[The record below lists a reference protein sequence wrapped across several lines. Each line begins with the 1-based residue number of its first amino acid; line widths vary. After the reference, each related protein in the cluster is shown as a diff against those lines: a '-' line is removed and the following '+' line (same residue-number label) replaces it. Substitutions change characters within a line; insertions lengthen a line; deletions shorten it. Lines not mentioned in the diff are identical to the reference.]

1 MNSLIEWFAK
11 NGVAANL
18 LAIFI
23 AVVGFVTIGTLR
35 QEVFPEFSSDII
47 YVRVAYPGAAP
58 EEIEEGIS
66 QKIEEAVYGLN
77 DVKKVT
83 STSRENYSSLMIELN
98 PGTDAARALDEI
110 KTRIDAID
118 TFPEESEKP
127 VIEEIIMRKQVINVA
142 ISGNASEATLR
153 HYASDVRD
161 RLMAI
166 EGITQ
171 VEMANVRELEISIE
185 VSENTLRQ
193 YGMSFDELAMAIRKS
208 SVDLPGGSIK
218 VNRGGEVL
226 LRTKGQAKEVV
237 DFEKIILRTLPD
249 GTQLR
254 LGQVANIIDGF
265 EENDRES
272 YFNGVPCA
280 LVKVFRVGDENAI
293 EISEIVQQF
302 TQNTAHLFPEGIN
315 LTTWQ
320 DDSVYLAGRRD
331 LMIRNGLTGFCLV
344 FMVLALFLRFRLAFW
359 VSLGIPI
366 SFLGTFW
373 LMPTLDVSISMISLF
388 AFIVV
393 LGIVVDDAILI
404 GENIH
409 AHHEQGTPGL
419 KGAIAGA
426 IEMAK
431 PVTFAIATSIAAF
444 APLIFVSGNTGK
456 IMKYIPLIVI
466 PTLFFSLIESLFILP
481 KHLSHLKKVED
492 IEGGKGFVGN
502 WRRFQNRFVTR
513 MDQFVMKIYKPS
525 LRWCLEWRY
534 LTMSIATAVF
544 FITMGLVGGGHLKFT
559 FFPPV
564 EGDNIAAAVSM
575 PLGTTSEETQ
585 LAVKKIQKA
594 AYEVR
599 DELDAQTPE
608 GYPSIV
614 RHMLSSVGSQPFM
627 TDQSR
632 SGGSVASSIE
642 GAHTGEV
649 HIEASPSEER
659 KFNAYD
665 IARRWREKVGEM
677 PEAEN
682 LQFTADIF
690 QAGDA
695 INIVLTGANFKELI
709 DASEWLKIQLASF
722 EGVIDISDSFR
733 EGKEEIQLQ
742 IKSEAESL
750 GLTQIDLAKQ
760 VRSSFYGDEVQRIQ
774 RGRDDVRVML
784 RYPQN
789 ERRSL
794 ANLEKMRIRIPG
806 GTEVPFNEVAS
817 VKFGRGYESIR
828 RIDRRRAVNVTAD
841 VDSSKGNTNEINK
854 ELQNKILLELRA
866 AFPGVYWDFEG
877 EQSEQAETIA
887 SMNYLYMIAL
897 IIIYGLLAIPF
908 SSYIQPII
916 VMAAIPFGLI
926 GAIWGHVV
934 MGMDVTILSGFGVV
948 ALTGVVVNDS
958 LVMVDYVNRKRS
970 IGLKEMEAARQA
982 GMSRFRPIIL
992 TSLTTFAG
1000 LTPLLLEK
1008 SLQAKFLVPMG
1019 ISLGFG
1025 VIFATVITLILV
1037 PAMYLILE
1045 DIRSLLQK
1053 IRIILFGSKEKL

>member
-1 MNSLIEWFAK
+1 MNGLIEWFAK

-23 AVVGFVTIGTLR
+23 AIVGVMTIGTLR

-47 YVRVAYPGAAP
+47 SVSVVYPGAAP
-58 EEIEEGIS
+58 EEVEEGIS
-66 QKIEEAVYGLN
+66 QKIEEAIYGLT
-77 DVKKVT
+77 DVKKIT
-83 STSRENYSSLMIELN
+83 SSSQENAGSVMVELN

-118 TFPEESEKP
+118 TFPEEAEKP
-127 VIEEIIMRKQVINVA
+127 LIEEIIMRKQVINVA
-142 ISGNASEATLR
+142 VSGEATEKTLR
-153 HYASDVRD
+153 HYASKVRD
-161 RLMAI
+161 QLMALD
-166 EGITQ
+166 GITQ
-171 VEMANVRELEISIE
+171 VELANVRDMEISIE
-185 VSENTLRQ
+185 ISEDTLRR
-193 YGMSFDELAMAIRKS
+193 YGITFDEVAMAIRKS

-218 VNRGGEVL
+218 VKDSGEVL
-226 LRTKGQAKEVV
+226 LRTKGQAKEVL
-237 DFEKIILRTLPD
+237 DFEQIVLRTLPD
-249 GTQLR
+249 GTRLR
-254 LGQVANIIDGF
+254 LGQVANLIDGF

-272 YFNGVPCA
+272 YFDGERCA

-293 EISEIVQQF
+293 EISDIVKQYI
-302 TQNTAHLFPEGIN
+302 TESAHLFPEGIA
-315 LTTWQ
+315 LETWQ
-320 DDSVYLAGRRD
+320 DDSFYLAGRRD
-331 LMIRNGLTGFCLV
+331 LMIRNGVTGFCLV

-373 LMPTLDVSISMISLF
+373 LMPGLDVSISMISLF

-409 AHHEQGTPGL
+409 AHHERGTPGL
-419 KGAIAGA
+419 KGSVAGA

-431 PVTFAIATSIAAF
+431 PVTFAVATSIAAF
-444 APLIFVSGNTGK
+444 APLIFVEGNTGK
-456 IMKYIPLIVI
+456 IMKFIPLIVI

-481 KHLSHLKKVED
+481 KHLSHLRRVD
-492 IEGGKGFVGN
+492 NIEEGKGFVGA
-502 WRRFQNRFVTR
+502 WRRFQHRFVTR
-513 MDQFVMKIYKPS
+513 MDQFVLRIYKPS

-534 LTMSIATAVF
+534 LTMAIAVALF
-544 FITMGLVGGGHLKFT
+544 MITMGLVGGGHVRFT

-564 EGDNIAAAVSM
+564 EGDNVAAAITM
-575 PLGTTSEETQ
+575 PLGTTMEETKR
-585 LAVKKIQKA
+585 AVEKLEQA
-594 AYEVR
+594 AIEVR
-599 DELDAQTPE
+599 DELDAKSE
-608 GYPSIV
+608 EHYPSIV
-614 RHMLSSVGSQPFM
+614 RHMLRSVGGQPFM

-632 SGGSVASSIE
+632 SGGGVTSSII

-649 HIEASPSEER
+649 HIEAAPSEKRQFTAHEL
-659 KFNAYD
+659 
-665 IARRWREKVGEM
+665 ARRWREKVGEM

-695 INIVLTGANFKELI
+695 INIVLNGANFDELQ
-709 DASEWLKIQLASF
+709 DAAEWLKGELAKLK
-722 EGVIDISDSFR
+722 GVIDIADSFR
-733 EGKEEIQLQ
+733 EGKEEIQLT
-742 IKSEAESL
+742 IKPEAEAL
-750 GLTQIDLAKQ
+750 GLTQVDLARQ
-760 VRSSFYGDEVQRIQ
+760 VRSAFYGEELQRIQ

-784 RYPQN
+784 RYPQD

-794 ANLEKMRIRIPG
+794 ANLENMRIRLPG
-806 GTEVPFNEVAS
+806 GTEIPFNEVAQ
-817 VKFGRGYESIR
+817 VTFGRGYESIR

-841 VDSSKGNTNEINK
+841 VDASVGNTQEINRTLDS
-854 ELQNKILLELRA
+854 EILPKLRVE
-866 AFPGVYWDFEG
+866 FPGVYWGFEG
-877 EQSEQAETIA
+877 EQSEQAETVA
-887 SMNYLYMIAL
+887 SMSYLYGIAL

-926 GAIWGHVV
+926 GAIWGHIV

-958 LVMVDYVNRKRS
+958 LVMVDYVNRKRG
-970 IGLKEMEAARQA
+970 IGLSEMESARQA

-1019 ISLGFG
+1019 VSLGFG

-1037 PAMYLILE
+1037 PSMYLILE
-1045 DIRSLLQK
+1045 DIRNFFLGPK
-1053 IRIILFGSKEKL
+1053 DKL

>member
-23 AVVGFVTIGTLR
+23 AIVGVMTIGTLR
-35 QEVFPEFSSDII
+35 QEVFPEFSSDMI
-47 YVRVAYPGAAP
+47 YVRVVYPGAAP
-58 EEIEEGIS
+58 EEVEEGIS
-66 QKIEEAVYGLN
+66 QKVEEAIHGLT

-83 STSRENYSSLMIELN
+83 STSQENAGSVMVELN

-118 TFPEESEKP
+118 TFPEEAEKP
-127 VIEEIIMRKQVINVA
+127 LIEEIIMRKQVINVA
-142 ISGNASEATLR
+142 VSGEATEKTLR
-153 HYASDVRD
+153 HYASKVRD
-161 RLMAI
+161 QLMALD
-166 EGITQ
+166 GITQ
-171 VEMANVRELEISIE
+171 VELANVRDMEISIE
-185 VSENTLRQ
+185 TSEDTLRR
-193 YGMSFDELAMAIRKS
+193 YGMTFDEVAMAIHKS

-218 VNRGGEVL
+218 VKDSGEVL
-226 LRTKGQAKEVV
+226 LRTKGQAKEVL
-237 DFEKIILRTLPD
+237 DFEQIVLRTLPD
-249 GTQLR
+249 GTRLR
-254 LGQVANIIDGF
+254 LGQVATLIDGF

-272 YFNGVPCA
+272 YFDGERCA

-293 EISEIVQQF
+293 EISDIVKQYI
-302 TQNTAHLFPEGIN
+302 TESAHLFPEGIA
-315 LTTWQ
+315 LETWQ
-320 DDSVYLAGRRD
+320 DDSFYLAGRRD
-331 LMIRNGLTGFCLV
+331 LMIRNGVTGFCLV

-373 LMPTLDVSISMISLF
+373 LMPGLDVSISMISLF

-409 AHHEQGTPGL
+409 AHHERGTPGL
-419 KGAIAGA
+419 KGSVAGA

-431 PVTFAIATSIAAF
+431 PVTFAVATSIAAF
-444 APLIFVSGNTGK
+444 APLIFVAGNTGK
-456 IMKYIPLIVI
+456 IMKFIPLIVI

-481 KHLSHLKKVED
+481 KHLSNLRRVDNIED
-492 IEGGKGFVGN
+492 GKGLVGA
-502 WRRFQNRFVTR
+502 WRRFQNRFVTK
-513 MDQFVMKIYKPS
+513 MDQFVLRIYRPS

-534 LTMSIATAVF
+534 LTMAIAIAVF
-544 FITMGLVGGGHLKFT
+544 MITMGLVGGGHVRFT

-564 EGDNIAAAVSM
+564 EGDNVAAAVTM
-575 PLGTTSEETQ
+575 PLGTTMEETKR
-585 LAVKKIQKA
+585 AVKKLEQA
-594 AYEVR
+594 AIEVR
-599 DELDAQTPE
+599 DELDAKSE
-608 GYPSIV
+608 EYYPSIV
-614 RHMLSSVGSQPFM
+614 RHMLRSVGGQPFM

-632 SGGSVASSIE
+632 SGGSVSSNIT

-649 HIEASPSEER
+649 HIEAAPSEDRQFTAQE
-659 KFNAYD
+659 F
-665 IARRWREKVGEM
+665 ARRWREKVGEM

-695 INIVLTGANFKELI
+695 INIVLNGANFDELQ
-709 DASEWLKIQLASF
+709 DAAEWLKGELAKLK
-722 EGVIDISDSFR
+722 GVIDIADSFR
-733 EGKEEIQLQ
+733 EGKEEIQLA
-742 IKSEAESL
+742 IKPEAEAL
-750 GLTQIDLAKQ
+750 GLTQVDLARQ
-760 VRSSFYGDEVQRIQ
+760 VRSAFYGEEVQRIQ
-774 RGRDDVRVML
+774 RGRDDVRVVL

-794 ANLEKMRIRIPG
+794 ANLENMRIRLPG
-806 GTEVPFNEVAS
+806 GTEIPFNEVAQ
-817 VKFGRGYESIR
+817 VTFGRGYESIR

-841 VDSSKGNTNEINK
+841 VDASVGNTQEINRTL
-854 ELQNKILLELRA
+854 ETDILPKLRVE
-866 AFPGVYWDFEG
+866 FPGVYWGFEG
-877 EQSEQAETIA
+877 EQSEQAETVA
-887 SMNYLYMIAL
+887 SMSYLYGIAL

-926 GAIWGHVV
+926 GAIWGHIV

-958 LVMVDYVNRKRS
+958 LVMVDYVNRKRG
-970 IGLKEMEAARQA
+970 IGLSEMESARQA

-1019 ISLGFG
+1019 VSLGFG

-1037 PAMYLILE
+1037 PSMYLILE
-1045 DIRSLLQK
+1045 DIRNFFLGPK
-1053 IRIILFGSKEKL
+1053 DKL

>member
-23 AVVGFVTIGTLR
+23 AIVGVMTIGTLR

-47 YVRVAYPGAAP
+47 YVRVVYPGAAP
-58 EEIEEGIS
+58 EEVEEGIS
-66 QKIEEAVYGLN
+66 QKIEEAIHGLT

-83 STSRENYSSLMIELN
+83 STSQENASTVMVELN

-110 KTRIDAID
+110 KTRVDAID

-127 VIEEIIMRKQVINVA
+127 LIEEIIMRKQVINVA
-142 ISGNASEATLR
+142 VSGDASEATLR
-153 HYASDVRD
+153 HYASEMRD
-161 RLMAI
+161 QLMALN
-166 EGITQ
+166 GITQ
-171 VEMANVRELEISIE
+171 VELANVREMEISIE
-185 VSENTLRQ
+185 ISEDTLRR
-193 YGMSFDELAMAIRKS
+193 YGMTFDEVAIAIRKS

-218 VNRGGEVL
+218 VEDSGEVL
-226 LRTKGQAKEVV
+226 LRTKGQAKEVL
-237 DFEKIILRTLPD
+237 DFEQIVLRTLPD
-249 GTQLR
+249 GTRLQ
-254 LGQVANIIDGF
+254 LGQVATITDGF

-272 YFNGVPCA
+272 YFDGERCA

-293 EISEIVQQF
+293 EISEIVQQHIKDS
-302 TQNTAHLFPEGIN
+302 AHLFPEGIN
-315 LTTWQ
+315 LETWQ
-320 DDSVYLAGRRD
+320 DDSFYLAGRRD
-331 LMIRNGLTGFCLV
+331 LMIRNGVTGFCLV

-373 LMPTLDVSISMISLF
+373 LMPSLDVSISMISLF

-409 AHHEQGTPGL
+409 AHHERGTPGL
-419 KGAIAGA
+419 RGSVAGA
-426 IEMAK
+426 VEMAK
-431 PVTFAIATSIAAF
+431 PVTFAVATSIAAF

-456 IMKYIPLIVI
+456 IMKFIPLIVI

-481 KHLSHLKKVED
+481 KHLSHLHRVD
-492 IEGGKGFVGN
+492 NIENGKGFIGA
-502 WRRFQNRFVTR
+502 WRRFQHRFVTK
-513 MDQFVMKIYKPS
+513 MDQFVLRIYKPS

-534 LTMSIATAVF
+534 LTMAIAIAVF
-544 FITMGLVGGGHLKFT
+544 MITMGLVGGSHVRFT

-564 EGDNIAAAVSM
+564 EGDNIAAAVTM
-575 PLGTTSEETQ
+575 PLGTTTEETKR
-585 LAVKKIQKA
+585 AVMKLEQA
-594 AYEVR
+594 ANEVR
-599 DELDAQTPE
+599 DELDDETDKSHD
-608 GYPSIV
+608 YPSIV
-614 RHMLSSVGSQPFM
+614 RHMLSSVGGQPFM

-632 SGGSVASSIE
+632 SGGSVASSIT

-649 HIEASPSEER
+649 HIEAAPSEKR
-659 KFNAYD
+659 QFNAYEL
-665 IARRWREKVGEM
+665 ARRWRKKVGEM

-695 INIVLTGANFKELI
+695 INVVLTGANFEELQ
-709 DASEWLKIQLASF
+709 AAAEWMKLKLTNYEK
-722 EGVIDISDSFR
+722 EGVIDIADSFR
-733 EGKEEIQLQ
+733 EGKEEIQLA
-742 IKSEAESL
+742 IKPEAEAL
-750 GLTQIDLAKQ
+750 GLTQVDLARQ
-760 VRSSFYGDEVQRIQ
+760 VRSAFYGEEVQRIQ

-784 RYPQN
+784 RYPRV

-794 ANLEKMRIRIPG
+794 ANLENMRIRMPG
-806 GTEVPFNEVAS
+806 GTEIPFSEVAQ
-817 VKFGRGYESIR
+817 VNFGRGYESIR

-841 VDSSKGNTNEINK
+841 VDTSKGNTHVINTALQNEILPQLRK
-854 ELQNKILLELRA
+854 E
-866 AFPGVYWDFEG
+866 FPGVYWDFEG
-877 EQSEQAETIA
+877 EQSEQAETVA
-887 SMNYLYMIAL
+887 SMSYLYGIAL

-926 GAIWGHVV
+926 GAIWGHIV

-958 LVMVDYVNRKRS
+958 LVMVDYVNRKRG
-970 IGLKEMEAARQA
+970 IGLSEMESARQA

-1019 ISLGFG
+1019 VSLGFG

-1037 PAMYLILE
+1037 PSMYLILE
-1045 DIRSLLQK
+1045 DIRTFFLGPK
-1053 IRIILFGSKEKL
+1053 DKL

>member
-293 EISEIVQQF
+293 KISEIVQQF

-742 IKSEAESL
+742 IKPEAESL

>member
-83 STSRENYSSLMIELN
+83 STSRENSSSLMIELN

-161 RLMAI
+161 QLMAL

-171 VEMANVRELEISIE
+171 VELANVRELEISIE

-226 LRTKGQAKEVV
+226 LRTKGQAKEVE

-632 SGGSVASSIE
+632 SGGSVASSIV

-742 IKSEAESL
+742 IKPEAESL

-866 AFPGVYWDFEG
+866 EFPGVYWDFEG

-958 LVMVDYVNRKRS
+958 LVMVDYVNRKRK

-1053 IRIILFGSKEKL
+1053 IRIILFGSNEKL

>member
-23 AVVGFVTIGTLR
+23 VIVGFMTIGTLR
-35 QEVFPEFSSDII
+35 QEVFPEFSSDRI
-47 YVRVAYPGAAP
+47 YVRVIYPGAAP
-58 EEIEEGIS
+58 EEVEEGIS
-66 QKIEEAVYGLN
+66 QKIEEAIHGLT

-83 STSRENYSSLMIELN
+83 STSQENSGTVMVELN

-127 VIEEIIMRKQVINVA
+127 LIEEIIMRKQVINVA
-142 ISGNASEATLR
+142 VSGEASEKTLR
-153 HYASDVRD
+153 HYASEVRD
-161 RLMAI
+161 QLMALD
-166 EGITQ
+166 GITQ
-171 VEMANVRELEISIE
+171 VELANVREMELSIE
-185 VSENTLRQ
+185 VSEDTLRQ
-193 YGMSFDELAMAIRKS
+193 YSMTFDELAMAIRKS

-218 VNRGGEVL
+218 VNEGGEVL
-226 LRTKGQAKEVV
+226 LRTKGQAKEVL
-237 DFEKIILRTLPD
+237 DFEQIVLRTLPD
-249 GTQLR
+249 GTRLR
-254 LGQVANIIDGF
+254 LGQVATVIDGF

-272 YFNGVPCA
+272 YFNGDRCA

-293 EISEIVQQF
+293 EISEIVQQYIKDS
-302 TQNTAHLFPEGIN
+302 AHLFPEGIH

-331 LMIRNGLTGFCLV
+331 LMIRNGVTGFCLV

-373 LMPTLDVSISMISLF
+373 LMPSLDVSISMISLF

-409 AHHEQGTPGL
+409 AHHERGTPGL
-419 KGAIAGA
+419 KGSIAGA

-431 PVTFAIATSIAAF
+431 PVSFAVATSIAAF
-444 APLIFVSGNTGK
+444 APLIFVAGNTGK
-456 IMKYIPLIVI
+456 IMKFIPLIVI

-481 KHLSHLKKVED
+481 KHLSHLRRVDNLE
-492 IEGGKGFVGN
+492 EGKGIIGA
-502 WRRFQNRFVTR
+502 WRRFQNRFVTK
-513 MDQFVMKIYKPS
+513 MDQFVIRIYKPT

-534 LTMSIATAVF
+534 LTMAMAVAVF
-544 FITMGLVGGGHLKFT
+544 MITMGLVGGGHVRFT

-564 EGDNIAAAVSM
+564 EGDNVAAAVTM
-575 PLGTTSEETQ
+575 PLGTTTEETRR
-585 LAVKKIQKA
+585 AVEKLKQA
-594 AYEVR
+594 ADEVR
-599 DELDAQTPE
+599 DELDAMTPE
-608 GYPSIV
+608 GHPSIV
-614 RHMLSSVGSQPFM
+614 RHTLSSVGGQPFM

-632 SGGSVASSIE
+632 SGGSVASSIT

-649 HIEASPSEER
+649 HIEASPSEVR
-659 KFNAYD
+659 KFNAYEL
-665 IARRWREKVGEM
+665 ANRWREKVGAM

-695 INIVLTGANFKELI
+695 INVVLTGANFDELQ
-709 DASEWLKIQLASF
+709 AAAEWLKTKLNNYD
-722 EGVIDISDSFR
+722 EVIDIADSFR
-733 EGKEEIQLQ
+733 EGKEEIQLA
-742 IKSEAESL
+742 IKPEAEAL
-750 GLTQIDLAKQ
+750 GLTQVDLARQ
-760 VRSSFYGDEVQRIQ
+760 VRSAFYGEEVQRIQ

-784 RYPQN
+784 RYPRD

-794 ANLEKMRIRIPG
+794 ANLENMRIRMPG
-806 GTEVPFNEVAS
+806 GTEIPFNEVAQ
-817 VKFGRGYESIR
+817 VTFGRGYESIR

-841 VDSSKGNTNEINK
+841 VDLSKGNTHVLNTALKSEI
-854 ELQNKILLELRA
+854 LPELRTE
-866 AFPGVYWDFEG
+866 FPGVYWGFEG

-887 SMNYLYMIAL
+887 SMSYLYGIAL

-958 LVMVDYVNRKRS
+958 LVMVDYVNRKRG
-970 IGLKEMEAARQA
+970 IGLSEMESARQA

-1019 ISLGFG
+1019 VSLGFG
-1025 VIFATVITLILV
+1025 VIFATFITLILV
-1037 PAMYLILE
+1037 PSMYLILE
-1045 DIRSLLQK
+1045 DVRTFF
-1053 IRIILFGSKEKL
+1053 FGPEDKL

>member
-23 AVVGFVTIGTLR
+23 AIVGVMTIGTLR
-35 QEVFPEFSSDII
+35 QEVFPEFSSDMI
-47 YVRVAYPGAAP
+47 YVRVVYPGAAP
-58 EEIEEGIS
+58 EEVEEGIS
-66 QKIEEAVYGLN
+66 QKIEEAIHGLT

-83 STSRENYSSLMIELN
+83 STSRENAGSVMVELN

-118 TFPEESEKP
+118 TFPEEAEKP
-127 VIEEIIMRKQVINVA
+127 LIEEIIMRKQVINVA
-142 ISGNASEATLR
+142 VSGEATEKTLR
-153 HYASDVRD
+153 HYASKVRD
-161 RLMAI
+161 QLMALD
-166 EGITQ
+166 GITQ
-171 VEMANVRELEISIE
+171 VELANVRDMEISIE
-185 VSENTLRQ
+185 ISEDTLRR
-193 YGMSFDELAMAIRKS
+193 YGMRFDEVAMAIRKS

-218 VNRGGEVL
+218 VEDSGEVL
-226 LRTKGQAKEVV
+226 LRTKGQAKEVL
-237 DFEKIILRTLPD
+237 DFEQIVLRTLPD
-249 GTQLR
+249 GTRLR
-254 LGQVANIIDGF
+254 LGQVATLIDGF
-265 EENDRES
+265 EENDQES
-272 YFNGVPCA
+272 YFDGEPCA

-293 EISEIVQQF
+293 EISDIVKQYIKDS
-302 TQNTAHLFPEGIN
+302 AHLFPEGIA
-315 LTTWQ
+315 LETWQ
-320 DDSVYLAGRRD
+320 DDSFYLAGRRD
-331 LMIRNGLTGFCLV
+331 LMIRNGVTGFCLV

-373 LMPTLDVSISMISLF
+373 LMPGLDVSISMISLF

-409 AHHEQGTPGL
+409 AHHERGTPGL
-419 KGAIAGA
+419 KGSVAGA

-431 PVTFAIATSIAAF
+431 PVTFAVATSIAAF
-444 APLIFVSGNTGK
+444 APLIFVAGNTGK
-456 IMKYIPLIVI
+456 IMKFIPLIVI

-481 KHLSHLKKVED
+481 KHLSNLRRVDNIED
-492 IEGGKGFVGN
+492 GKGLVGA
-502 WRRFQNRFVTR
+502 WRRFQNRFVTK
-513 MDQFVMKIYKPS
+513 MDQFVLRIYRPS

-534 LTMSIATAVF
+534 LTMAIAIAVF
-544 FITMGLVGGGHLKFT
+544 MITMGLVGGGHVRFT

-564 EGDNIAAAVSM
+564 EGDNVAAAVTM
-575 PLGTTSEETQ
+575 PLGTTMKETER
-585 LAVKKIQKA
+585 AVKKLEQA
-594 AYEVR
+594 AIEVR
-599 DELDAQTPE
+599 DELDAKSE
-608 GYPSIV
+608 EYYPSIV
-614 RHMLSSVGSQPFM
+614 RHMLRSVGGQPFM

-632 SGGSVASSIE
+632 SGGSVSSNIT

-649 HIEASPSEER
+649 HIEAAPSEDRQFTSLEL
-659 KFNAYD
+659 
-665 IARRWREKVGEM
+665 ARRWREKVGEM

-695 INIVLTGANFKELI
+695 INIVLNGANFDELR
-709 DASEWLKIQLASF
+709 DAAEWLKGELAKLK
-722 EGVIDISDSFR
+722 GVIDIADSFR
-733 EGKEEIQLQ
+733 EGKEEIQLA
-742 IKSEAESL
+742 IKPEAEAL
-750 GLTQIDLAKQ
+750 GLTQIDLARQ
-760 VRSSFYGDEVQRIQ
+760 VRSAFYGEEVQRIQ

-784 RYPQN
+784 RYPLN

-794 ANLEKMRIRIPG
+794 ANLENMRIRLPG
-806 GTEVPFNEVAS
+806 GTEIPFNEVAQ
-817 VKFGRGYESIR
+817 VTFGRGYESIR

-841 VDSSKGNTNEINK
+841 VDASVGNTQEINRTLDS
-854 ELQNKILLELRA
+854 EILPKLRVE
-866 AFPGVYWDFEG
+866 FPGVYWDFEG

-887 SMNYLYMIAL
+887 SMSYLYGIAL

-926 GAIWGHVV
+926 GAIWGHIL

-958 LVMVDYVNRKRS
+958 LVMVDYVNRKRG
-970 IGLKEMEAARQA
+970 IGLSEMESARQA

-1019 ISLGFG
+1019 VSLGFG

-1037 PAMYLILE
+1037 PSMYLILE
-1045 DIRSLLQK
+1045 DIRNFFL
-1053 IRIILFGSKEKL
+1053 GPEDKL

>member
-83 STSRENYSSLMIELN
+83 STSRENSSSLMIELN

-481 KHLSHLKKVED
+481 RHLSHLKKVED

>member
-23 AVVGFVTIGTLR
+23 SIVGIMTIGALR

-47 YVRVAYPGAAP
+47 YVHVVYPGAAP
-58 EEIEEGIS
+58 EEVEEGIS
-66 QKIEEAVYGLN
+66 QKIEEAIHGLT
-77 DVKKVT
+77 DVKKIT
-83 STSRENYSSLMIELN
+83 SNSTENSSSVMVELN
-98 PGTDAARALDEI
+98 PGTDASRALEEI
-110 KTRIDAID
+110 KTRVDAID
-118 TFPEESEKP
+118 TFPEEAEKP
-127 VIEEIIMRKQVINVA
+127 LIEEIIMRKQVINVA
-142 ISGNASEATLR
+142 VSGEATEKTLR
-153 HYASDVRD
+153 HYASKVRD
-161 RLMAI
+161 QLMALD
-166 EGITQ
+166 GITQ
-171 VEMANVRELEISIE
+171 VELANVRDMEISIE
-185 VSENTLRQ
+185 ISEDTLRRF
-193 YGMSFDELAMAIRKS
+193 GMTFDEVAMAIRKS

-218 VNRGGEVL
+218 VEDSGEVL
-226 LRTKGQAKEVV
+226 LRTKGQAKEVL
-237 DFEKIILRTLPD
+237 DFEQIVLRTLPD
-249 GTQLR
+249 GTRLR
-254 LGQVANIIDGF
+254 LGQVATLKDGF

-272 YFNGVPCA
+272 YFDGDRCA

-293 EISEIVQQF
+293 EISDIVKQYIKDS
-302 TQNTAHLFPEGIN
+302 AHLFPEGIA
-315 LTTWQ
+315 LETWQ
-320 DDSVYLAGRRD
+320 DDSFYLAGRRD
-331 LMIRNGLTGFCLV
+331 LMIRNGVTGFCLV

-373 LMPTLDVSISMISLF
+373 LMPSLDVSISMISLF

-409 AHHEQGTPGL
+409 AHHERGTPGL
-419 KGAIAGA
+419 KGSIAGA

-431 PVTFAIATSIAAF
+431 PVTFAVATSIAAF
-444 APLIFVSGNTGK
+444 APLIFVAGNTGK
-456 IMKYIPLIVI
+456 IMKFIPLIVI

-481 KHLSHLKKVED
+481 KHLSNLSRVD
-492 IEGGKGFVGN
+492 NIEECKGFVGA
-502 WRRFQNRFVTR
+502 WRRFQNRFVTK
-513 MDQFVMKIYKPS
+513 MDQFVLRIYKPS
-525 LRWCLEWRY
+525 LRWCLDWRY
-534 LTMSIATAVF
+534 LTMAIAIAVF
-544 FITMGLVGGGHLKFT
+544 MITMGLVGGGHVRFT

-564 EGDNIAAAVSM
+564 EGDNIAAAVTM
-575 PLGTTSEETQ
+575 PLGTTIKETK
-585 LAVKKIQKA
+585 LAVDKLERFA
-594 AYEVR
+594 EEVR
-599 DELDAQTPE
+599 DELDAETDKGF

-614 RHMLSSVGSQPFM
+614 RHMLKSVGGQPFM

-632 SGGSVASSIE
+632 SGGSVTSSIT
-642 GAHTGEV
+642 GGNTGEV
-649 HIEASPSEER
+649 HIEASPSEDR
-659 KFNAYD
+659 QFTAYEF
-665 IARRWREKVGEM
+665 ARRWREKVGDM

-695 INIVLTGANFKELI
+695 VNIVLNGADFKELQ
-709 DASEWLKIQLASF
+709 AAAKWLKTKLADF
-722 EGVIDISDSFR
+722 DGIIDIADSFR
-733 EGKEEIQLQ
+733 IGKEEIQLA
-742 IKSEAESL
+742 IKPEAEAL
-750 GLTQIDLAKQ
+750 GLTQVDLARQ
-760 VRSSFYGDEVQRIQ
+760 VRSAFYGEEVQRIQ
-774 RGRDDVRVML
+774 RGRDDVSVML
-784 RYPQN
+784 RYPQD

-794 ANLEKMRIRIPG
+794 ANLENMRISTSGGIEIPF
-806 GTEVPFNEVAS
+806 EEVAQ
-817 VKFGRGYESIR
+817 VNFGRGYESIR

-841 VDSSKGNTNEINK
+841 VDKSKGNTHVINSALQNEI
-854 ELQNKILLELRA
+854 LPQLRTE
-866 AFPGVYWDFEG
+866 FPGVYWGFEG
-877 EQSEQAETIA
+877 EQSEQAETIG
-887 SMNYLYMIAL
+887 SMIYLYGIAL

-926 GAIWGHVV
+926 GAIWGHIV

-970 IGLKEMEAARQA
+970 IGLNEMESARQA

-1019 ISLGFG
+1019 VSLGFG

-1037 PAMYLILE
+1037 PSMYLILE
-1045 DIRSLLQK
+1045 DIRNFFLGPK
-1053 IRIILFGSKEKL
+1053 DKL

>member
-23 AVVGFVTIGTLR
+23 VIVGFMTIGTLR
-35 QEVFPEFSSDII
+35 QEVFPEFSSDRI
-47 YVRVAYPGAAP
+47 YVRVIYPGAAP
-58 EEIEEGIS
+58 EEVEEGIS
-66 QKIEEAVYGLN
+66 QKIEEAIHGLT

-83 STSRENYSSLMIELN
+83 STSQENSGTVMVELN

-127 VIEEIIMRKQVINVA
+127 LIEEIIMRKQVINVA
-142 ISGNASEATLR
+142 VSGETSEKTLR
-153 HYASDVRD
+153 HYASEIRD
-161 RLMAI
+161 QLMALD
-166 EGITQ
+166 GITQ
-171 VEMANVRELEISIE
+171 VELANVREMELSIE
-185 VSENTLRQ
+185 VSEDTLRQ
-193 YGMSFDELAMAIRKS
+193 YSMTFDELAMAIRKS

-218 VNRGGEVL
+218 VNEGGEVL
-226 LRTKGQAKEVV
+226 LRTKGQAKEVL
-237 DFEKIILRTLPD
+237 DFEQIVLRTLPD
-249 GTQLR
+249 GTRLR
-254 LGQVANIIDGF
+254 LGQVTTVIDGF
-265 EENDRES
+265 EEDDRES
-272 YFNGVPCA
+272 YFNGDRCA

-293 EISEIVQQF
+293 EISEIVQRYIKDS
-302 TQNTAHLFPEGIN
+302 AHLFPEGIH

-331 LMIRNGLTGFCLV
+331 LMIRNGVTGFCLV

-373 LMPTLDVSISMISLF
+373 LMPSLDVSISMISLF

-409 AHHEQGTPGL
+409 AHHERGTPGL
-419 KGAIAGA
+419 KGSIAGA

-431 PVTFAIATSIAAF
+431 PVSFAVATSIAAF
-444 APLIFVSGNTGK
+444 APLIFVAGNTGK
-456 IMKYIPLIVI
+456 IMKFIPLIVI

-481 KHLSHLKKVED
+481 KHLSHLRRVDNLE
-492 IEGGKGFVGN
+492 EGKGIIGA
-502 WRRFQNRFVTR
+502 WRRFQNRFVTK
-513 MDQFVMKIYKPS
+513 MDQFVIRIYKPT

-534 LTMSIATAVF
+534 LTMAMAVAVF
-544 FITMGLVGGGHLKFT
+544 MITMGLVGGGHVRFT

-564 EGDNIAAAVSM
+564 EGDNVAAAVTM
-575 PLGTTSEETQ
+575 PLGTTTEETRR
-585 LAVKKIQKA
+585 AVEKLKQA
-594 AYEVR
+594 ADEVR
-599 DELDAQTPE
+599 DELDAMTPE
-608 GYPSIV
+608 GHPSIV
-614 RHMLSSVGSQPFM
+614 RHTLSSVGGQPFM

-632 SGGSVASSIE
+632 SGGSVASSIT

-649 HIEASPSEER
+649 HIEASPSEVR
-659 KFNAYD
+659 KFNAYEL
-665 IARRWREKVGEM
+665 ANRWREKVGAM

-695 INIVLTGANFKELI
+695 INVVLTGANFDELQ
-709 DASEWLKIQLASF
+709 AAAEWLKAKLNNYD
-722 EGVIDISDSFR
+722 EVIDIADSFR
-733 EGKEEIQLQ
+733 EGKEEIQLA
-742 IKSEAESL
+742 IKPEAEAL
-750 GLTQIDLAKQ
+750 GLTQVDLARQ
-760 VRSSFYGDEVQRIQ
+760 VRSAFYGEEVQRIQ

-784 RYPQN
+784 RYPRD

-794 ANLEKMRIRIPG
+794 ANLENMRIRMPG
-806 GTEVPFNEVAS
+806 GTEIPFNEVAQ
-817 VKFGRGYESIR
+817 VTFGRGYESIR

-841 VDSSKGNTNEINK
+841 VDLSKGNTHVLNTALKSEI
-854 ELQNKILLELRA
+854 LPELRTE
-866 AFPGVYWDFEG
+866 FPGVYWGFEG
-877 EQSEQAETIA
+877 EQSEQAETVA
-887 SMNYLYMIAL
+887 SMSYLYGIAL

-958 LVMVDYVNRKRS
+958 LVMVDYVNRKRG
-970 IGLKEMEAARQA
+970 IGLSEMESARQA

-1008 SLQAKFLVPMG
+1008 SLQAKFLIPMG
-1019 ISLGFG
+1019 VSLGFG
-1025 VIFATVITLILV
+1025 VIFATFITLILV
-1037 PAMYLILE
+1037 PSMYLILE
-1045 DIRSLLQK
+1045 DVRTFF
-1053 IRIILFGSKEKL
+1053 FGPEDKL

>member
-23 AVVGFVTIGTLR
+23 SIVGIMTIGALR

-47 YVRVAYPGAAP
+47 YVHVVYPGAAP
-58 EEIEEGIS
+58 EEVEEGIS
-66 QKIEEAVYGLN
+66 QKIEEAIHGLT
-77 DVKKVT
+77 DVKKIT
-83 STSRENYSSLMIELN
+83 SNSTENSSSVMVELN
-98 PGTDAARALDEI
+98 PGTDASRALEEI
-110 KTRIDAID
+110 KTRVDAID
-118 TFPEESEKP
+118 TFPEEAEKP
-127 VIEEIIMRKQVINVA
+127 LIEEIIMRKQVINVA
-142 ISGNASEATLR
+142 VSGEATEKTLR
-153 HYASDVRD
+153 HYASKVRD
-161 RLMAI
+161 QLMALD
-166 EGITQ
+166 GITQ
-171 VEMANVRELEISIE
+171 VELANVRDMEISIE
-185 VSENTLRQ
+185 ISEDTLRRF
-193 YGMSFDELAMAIRKS
+193 GITFDEVAMAIRKS

-218 VNRGGEVL
+218 VEDSGEVL
-226 LRTKGQAKEVV
+226 LRTKGQAKEVLE
-237 DFEKIILRTLPD
+237 FEQIVLRTLPD
-249 GTQLR
+249 GTRLR
-254 LGQVANIIDGF
+254 LGQVATLKDGF

-272 YFNGVPCA
+272 YFDGDRCA

-293 EISEIVQQF
+293 EISDIVKQYIKDS
-302 TQNTAHLFPEGIN
+302 AHLFPEGIA
-315 LTTWQ
+315 LETWQ
-320 DDSVYLAGRRD
+320 DDSFYLAGRRD
-331 LMIRNGLTGFCLV
+331 LMIRNGVTGFCLV

-373 LMPTLDVSISMISLF
+373 LMPSLDVSISMISLF

-409 AHHEQGTPGL
+409 AHHERGTPGL
-419 KGAIAGA
+419 KGSIAGA

-431 PVTFAIATSIAAF
+431 PVTFAVATSIAAF

-456 IMKYIPLIVI
+456 IMKFIPLIVI

-481 KHLSHLKKVED
+481 KHLSNLRRVD
-492 IEGGKGFVGN
+492 NIEEGKGFVGA

-513 MDQFVMKIYKPS
+513 MDQFVLRIYKPS
-525 LRWCLEWRY
+525 LRWCLDWRY
-534 LTMSIATAVF
+534 LTMAIAIAVF
-544 FITMGLVGGGHLKFT
+544 MITMGLVGGGHVRFT

-564 EGDNIAAAVSM
+564 EGDNIAAAVTM
-575 PLGTTSEETQ
+575 PLGTTIKETK
-585 LAVKKIQKA
+585 LAVDKLERFA
-594 AYEVR
+594 EEVR
-599 DELDAQTPE
+599 DELDAETDKSF

-614 RHMLSSVGSQPFM
+614 RHMLKSVGGQPFM

-632 SGGSVASSIE
+632 SGGSVTSSIT
-642 GAHTGEV
+642 GGNTGEV
-649 HIEASPSEER
+649 HIEASPSEDR
-659 KFNAYD
+659 QFTAYEL
-665 IARRWREKVGEM
+665 ARRWREKVGDM

-695 INIVLTGANFKELI
+695 VNIVLNGADFKELE
-709 DASEWLKIQLASF
+709 AAAKWLKTKLADF
-722 EGVIDISDSFR
+722 DGIIDIADSFR
-733 EGKEEIQLQ
+733 IGKEEIQLA
-742 IKSEAESL
+742 IKPEAEAL
-750 GLTQIDLAKQ
+750 GLTQVDLARQ
-760 VRSSFYGDEVQRIQ
+760 VRSAFYGEEVQRIQ

-784 RYPQN
+784 RYPQD

-794 ANLEKMRIRIPG
+794 ANLENMRIRTSGGIEIPF
-806 GTEVPFNEVAS
+806 EEVAQ
-817 VKFGRGYESIR
+817 VTFGRGYESIR

-841 VDSSKGNTNEINK
+841 VDKSKGNTHVINSALQNEI
-854 ELQNKILLELRA
+854 LPQLRTE
-866 AFPGVYWDFEG
+866 FPGVYWGFEG
-877 EQSEQAETIA
+877 EQSEQAETLG
-887 SMNYLYMIAL
+887 SMIYLYGIAL

-926 GAIWGHVV
+926 GAIWGHIV

-970 IGLKEMEAARQA
+970 IGLNEMESARQA

-1019 ISLGFG
+1019 VSLGFG

-1037 PAMYLILE
+1037 PSMYLILE
-1045 DIRSLLQK
+1045 DIRTFFLGPK
-1053 IRIILFGSKEKL
+1053 DKL